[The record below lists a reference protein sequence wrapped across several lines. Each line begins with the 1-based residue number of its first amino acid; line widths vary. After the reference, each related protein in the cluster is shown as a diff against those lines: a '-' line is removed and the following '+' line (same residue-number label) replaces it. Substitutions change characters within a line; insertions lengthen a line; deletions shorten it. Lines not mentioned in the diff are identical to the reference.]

1 MNNQTD
7 SADLQFKKMTETPV
21 GKLVSG
27 LAVPTI
33 ISMMVSMIYN
43 ATDTY
48 FVSKISVPAS
58 GATGI
63 VFTLMG
69 IIQACG
75 FTFGHGAG
83 SNISR
88 QLGGK
93 DFDSASK
100 YCSTAFFAALVTGI
114 LFSVF
119 GLTFLEPF
127 MRLIGSTETI
137 LPYSKIY
144 GKYILYAAPAFVTS
158 CVLNNILR
166 YEGMARLAMIGLTT
180 GGILNMVLDPIL
192 IFKADMGIAG
202 AGLATTVSQYISMGI
217 LLSVFILGKTQS
229 KISVRH
235 ISFKP
240 HVIINIV
247 TTGIPSF
254 ARQSLNSVST
264 MVLNISA
271 RPYGDACIAAM
282 SIVAKCSMLIFSTGV
297 GIGQGF
303 QPVSSFNYGAGKYGR
318 VRKAI
323 WFTLKFS
330 LAVVIVLSSLMFIF
344 APQVISL
351 FRSEPEILEI
361 GTAAL
366 RYLCVAM
373 SIFPFAMIAN
383 MTFQSVGKA
392 GRAFFLACAQ
402 NGLFY
407 IPFIVVF
414 NKLLGVKGI
423 EIAQPLSYLMASL
436 ISAPFVIAFTKQLK
450 KKEEQSPVRYNDSEY
465 NTAESD

>member
-1 MNNQTD
+1 MNEQIKA
-7 SADLQFKKMTETPV
+7 ADLQYKKMTETPV
-21 GKLVSG
+21 GKLISG
-27 LAVPTI
+27 LAVPTV
-33 ISMMVSMIYN
+33 ISMMVTMIYN

-48 FVSKISVPAS
+48 FVSKISVAAS

-88 QLGGK
+88 QLGAK
-93 DFDSASK
+93 DFENAKK
-100 YCSTAFFAALVTGI
+100 YSSTAFFAALAVGLI
-114 LFSVF
+114 ISIF
-119 GLTFLEPF
+119 GLAFLEPF
-127 MRLIGSTETI
+127 MKVIGSTDTI

-144 GKYILYAAPAFVTS
+144 GKFILLAAPAFVTS

-166 YEGMARLAMIGLTT
+166 YEGMAKLAMIGLTT
-180 GGILNMVLDPIL
+180 GGILNMILDPIL
-192 IFKADMGIAG
+192 IFVADMGIAG
-202 AGLATTVSQYISMGI
+202 AGLATAVSQYISMGI
-217 LLSVFILGKTQS
+217 LLSVFVLGKTQS
-229 KISVRH
+229 KISVKY

-240 HVIINIV
+240 AVIWNIV
-247 TTGIPSF
+247 STGVPSF
-254 ARQSLNSVST
+254 ARQSLNSLST

-271 RPYGDACIAAM
+271 KPYGDPCIAAM
-282 SIVAKCSMLIFSTGV
+282 SIVAKCSMLIFSVGV

-303 QPVSSFNYGAGKYGR
+303 QPVCSFNYGAEKYGR

-323 WFTLKFS
+323 FFTLKFNT
-330 LAVVIVLSSLMFIF
+330 LVISVLSALMFAF
-344 APQVISL
+344 APKVISI

-373 SIFPFAMIAN
+373 LLLPVVMIAN
-383 MTFQSVGKA
+383 MTFQSVGKT
-392 GRAFFLACAQ
+392 GRAFFLACSQ

-407 IPFIVVF
+407 IPFILLF
-414 NKLLGVKGI
+414 NQLFGLTGI
-423 EIAQPLSYLMASL
+423 EIAQPVAYVMAAIVST
-436 ISAPFVIAFTKQLK
+436 PFILAFTKQLK
-450 KKEEQSPVRYNDSEY
+450 KLNDK
-465 NTAESD
+465 

>member
-1 MNNQTD
+1 MNKQNN
-7 SADLQFKKMTETPV
+7 SADLQYKKMTETPI
-21 GKLVSG
+21 GKLISS
-27 LAVPTI
+27 LAVPTV
-33 ISMMVSMIYN
+33 ISMMITMIYN

-48 FVSKISVPAS
+48 FVSKISVAAS

-88 QLGGK
+88 QLGAK
-93 DFDSASK
+93 DFESAKK
-100 YCSTAFFAALVTGI
+100 YSSTAFFAALSVGI
-114 LFSVF
+114 IISVF

-127 MRLIGSTETI
+127 MKFIGSTDTI
-137 LPYSKIY
+137 LPYAKTYSKF
-144 GKYILYAAPAFVTS
+144 ILIASPAFVTS

-166 YEGMARLAMIGLTT
+166 YEGMAKLAMVGLTT
-180 GGILNMVLDPIL
+180 GGILNMILDPIL
-192 IFKADMGIAG
+192 IFKVNMGIAG
-202 AGLATTVSQYISMGI
+202 AGLATAVSQYISMGI
-217 LLSVFILGKTQS
+217 LLSVFLLGKTQS
-229 KISVRH
+229 SISAKY

-240 HVIINIV
+240 AVMFNIIS
-247 TTGIPSF
+247 TGIPSF

-271 RPYGDACIAAM
+271 KPYGDPCIAAM
-282 SIVAKCSMLIFSTGV
+282 SIVAKCSMLIFSVGV

-303 QPVSSFNYGAGKYGR
+303 QPVSSFNYGAKKFER

-323 WFTLKFS
+323 LFTLKFDT
-330 LAVVIVLSSLMFIF
+330 LVISVLSVLMFAL
-344 APQVISL
+344 APKVITI
-351 FRSEPEILEI
+351 FRSEAEIVSI

-373 SIFPFAMIAN
+373 LLLPVVMIAN
-383 MTFQSVGKA
+383 MTFQSVGKT
-392 GRAFFLACAQ
+392 GRAFFLACSQ

-407 IPFIVVF
+407 IPLILIF
-414 NKLLGVKGI
+414 NKLFGITGI
-423 EIAQPLSYLMASL
+423 ELAQPVAY
-436 ISAPFVIAFTKQLK
+436 VIAAIVSTPFLVAFTRKLK
-450 KKEEQSPVRYNDSEY
+450 LEV
-465 NTAESD
+465 